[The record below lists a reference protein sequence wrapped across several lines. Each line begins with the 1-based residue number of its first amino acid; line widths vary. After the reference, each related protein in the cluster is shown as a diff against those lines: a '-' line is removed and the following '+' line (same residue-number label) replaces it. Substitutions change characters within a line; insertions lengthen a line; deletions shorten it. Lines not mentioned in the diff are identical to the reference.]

1 MNAPEARDN
10 LEMVERIVAASTRD
24 LCLRNVGAF
33 FVIWGLFAGSVDLA
47 FDLIRHGV
55 LPGAALWAEPAL
67 LLLAIVGSVIWG
79 RRLERGKDRLTFLH
93 REFLNVLWVTLG
105 ITFVTMIGAW
115 RIFPGYASG
124 AIWTVASSIVLFF
137 IALHGNRIALA
148 GGIVLMASLIAANFM
163 RGVEGYVLAAGF
175 FIGYA
180 GFGLVEILARD

>member
-1 MNAPEARDN
+1 VNAPEARDN

-24 LCLRNVGAF
+24 LSLCNVGAF
-33 FVIWGLFAGSVDLA
+33 FVIWGLFGGSVDLL

-55 LPGAALWAEPAL
+55 LPATALWAEAPFL
-67 LLLAIVGSVIWG
+67 VIAIVASVFYG
-79 RRLERGKDRLTFLH
+79 RRLDRSKDRFTFLH

-105 ITFVTMIGAW
+105 VAIVATVGAW
-115 RIFPGYASG
+115 RVFPGFASG

-137 IALHGNRIALA
+137 IAVHGNRIALI
-148 GGIVLMASLIAANFM
+148 GGLVLIASLVAANFM

-180 GFGLVEILARD
+180 GFGLTEILSRD